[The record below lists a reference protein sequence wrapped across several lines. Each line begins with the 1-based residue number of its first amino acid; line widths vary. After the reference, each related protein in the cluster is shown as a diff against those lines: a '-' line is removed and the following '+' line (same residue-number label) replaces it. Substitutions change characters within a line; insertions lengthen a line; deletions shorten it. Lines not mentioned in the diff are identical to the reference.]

1 MSIATWIIIGLIAG
15 FLASKFAIRTGEGL
29 SRDLGLGV
37 AGAVIGGWLFGVL
50 GTVEAAGLDV
60 FGLIV
65 TLASACAVLVLY
77 HTFFPYVRQG

>member
-1 MSIATWIIIGLIAG
+1 VSIATWIIIGLIVG

>member
-1 MSIATWIIIGLIAG
+1 
-15 FLASKFAIRTGEGL
+15 
-29 SRDLGLGV
+29 
-37 AGAVIGGWLFGVL
+37 
-50 GTVEAAGLDV
+50 V